1 MVFLHIPQN
10 KFLCFSYRNVYIK
23 ISNEKIGGHF
33 VGMKREKVLKIAKF
47 AFPLFLLI
55 FAIIEIKKFTKD
67 LNLQLLKHELNQL
80 NIGTVVIILVVTFA
94 AVLPMQFYD
103 VILVRVLN
111 LRVSRKV
118 VLEQA
123 FIANSFSN
131 LIGFGGIIGAVLR
144 TYFYHKLEQDKRR
157 LLGGI
162 ATVSLFYL
170 TGISVLSWVVIF
182 GYHHFPLFL
191 DTRWLYFAVLAVGL
205 YLPVFLFIHKI
216 KSKKDAE
223 TLITTTSIIELII
236 VSVIEWLAVFVAI
249 LILSKLLGIHLSILD
264 LYPVY
269 IVAACAGI
277 ISMIPGGLGSFD
289 LVFIWGMHDLHI
301 PEEKVLVLLLF
312 YRIGYYFVPFLV
324 SAVLFI
330 KLYWEKW
337 NQTWNQLPNA
347 IIQGISH
354 IILTGLV
361 FLSGL
366 ILLLSASVPG
376 IMSRLRIARE
386 ILAFPIINVSHQ
398 LSVAA
403 GFLLLGLSRGIE
415 YNVKRTYELTMF
427 ALILAALF
435 SIFKGIDYEEA
446 IFLIIVALLL
456 RMSKGHFYRES
467 YVLTWGKTIF
477 DVFVI
482 FLITSMYILIGYLNL
497 PSAKV
502 TMPRKFI
509 PYVIVDYRDLFT
521 SAIIGLVIAFLIIST
536 GYLISL
542 PKKWKFERAI
552 GREKEIINHL
562 NKYKGKVLSHLILLQ
577 DKFIFWNNNR
587 TVLLTFQQ
595 YADKLVVLGDP
606 IGDKKDISNAIE
618 EFQEISDLY
627 GFTPVF
633 YQVSDDMLPFLQGH
647 GYAFFKLGEEAYVD
661 LINFKLTNGEAKG
674 LKEIRKKFIQNDY
687 RFEILTPPYSD
698 NLYMQLE
705 EISNDWLQGR
715 REKGF
720 SVGYYDKEYLNKA
733 PIAILKDAHNY
744 IIGFMSIM
752 PVYDDNKTISV
763 DLIRFRPDAP
773 EGTVDF
779 LFISLFDWAKKQ
791 GFRQFNMGMAPLAN
805 VGLSRFAFL
814 SEKIAAQ
821 IFLHGHFIYH
831 FQGLRKFKEKYTNVW
846 EPKYLAYR
854 RKTSLPVTMAQIA
867 LLISRKR
874 M

>member
-1 MVFLHIPQN
+1 VVILLGIKKEQVF
-10 KFLCFSYRNVYIK
+10 R
-23 ISNEKIGGHF
+23 
-33 VGMKREKVLKIAKF
+33 IAKF
-47 AFPLFLLI
+47 VFPLLLLI
-55 FAIIEIKKFTKD
+55 FAIVEIKKFTKD
-67 LNLQLLKHELNQL
+67 LNLQLLKNELSQL
-80 NIGTVVIILVVTFA
+80 NFGTIILILAITFA
-94 AVLPMQFYD
+94 AVLPMQLYD
-103 VILVRVLN
+103 VILVRILKLKVPK
-111 LRVSRKV
+111 KV

-144 TYFYHKLEQDKRR
+144 TYFYHKHEHDKRK
-157 LLGGI
+157 LLSAI
-162 ATVSLFYL
+162 ATVSLYYL
-170 TGISVLSWVVIF
+170 TGISVLSWVVTIGF
-182 GYHHFPLFL
+182 HQFPLFA
-191 DTRWLYFAVLAVGL
+191 DTRWLYFAVLAISL
-205 YLPVFLFIHKI
+205 YLPIFLFIHKM
-216 KSKKDAE
+216 KNKKDNNS
-223 TLITTTSIIELII
+223 LISNSASIELII
-236 VSVIEWLAVFVAI
+236 VSVIEWFAVFIAI
-249 LILSKLLGIHLSILD
+249 LILSKLLGIPLTFESLF
-264 LYPVY
+264 PVY

-312 YRIGYYFVPFLV
+312 YRIGYYFVPFLL

-337 NQTWNQLPNA
+337 NQTWNHLPNA

-386 ILAFPIINVSHQ
+386 LLAFPIINLSHQ

-477 DVFVI
+477 DIFVI
-482 FLITSMYILIGYLNL
+482 LLITSMYILIGYLNL
-497 PSAKV
+497 PSAKLA
-502 TMPRKFI
+502 MPRKFI
-509 PYVIVDYRDLFT
+509 PFVIVDYRDLFT
-521 SAIIGLVIAFLIIST
+521 SAIIGLVIAFLILST

-542 PKKWKFERAI
+542 PKKWKFERSL
-552 GREKEIINHL
+552 GQDKEILKHL
-562 NKYKGKVLSHLILLQ
+562 TRYKGKVLSHLIFLH
-577 DKFIFWNNNR
+577 DKFIFWNSKGN
-587 TVLLTFQQ
+587 VLLSFQQ

-606 IGDKKDISNAIE
+606 IGEKADISNAIE

-647 GYAFFKLGEEAYVD
+647 GYAFFKLGEEANVD
-661 LINFKLTNGEAKG
+661 LINFTLSRNSTKN
-674 LKEIRKKFIQNDY
+674 LKDIKNKFVQENY
-687 RFEILTPPYSD
+687 EFEMVNPPFTIEFLD
-698 NLYMQLE
+698 QLE
-705 EISNDWLQGR
+705 EVSNEWLQGR
-715 REKGF
+715 IEKGF
-720 SVGYYDKEYLNKA
+720 SVGFFDRDYLNKA
-733 PIAILKDAHNY
+733 PIAILKDKSSR

-752 PVYDDNKTISV
+752 QVLEQNETISV
-763 DLIRFRPDAP
+763 DLMRFKPEVP

-779 LFISLFDWAKKQ
+779 LFISLLDWAKKQ
-791 GFRQFNMGMAPLAN
+791 RYKHFNMGMAPLAN

-831 FQGLRKFKEKYTNVW
+831 FQGLRKFKEKYTNIW
-846 EPKYLAYR
+846 EPRYLAYR
-854 RKTSLPVTMAQIA
+854 RKSSLPVTMAQIA

-874 M
+874 T